1 MVSTLYYSEN
11 AVEKM
16 APPHKSRN
24 EQIVW
29 NLYPLIT
36 TEFRKKYI
44 ENLKKITAE
53 KNNGNWTANDARKQS
68 LPLRIINTGKNP
80 SENHQDAIDLF
91 IKEGSPIYSMSRG
104 IVVLAE
110 NNWRR
115 DNDLS
120 TSSVKGGNAVI
131 VFCPEDESFYRYAH
145 MERTKVSVGTFVGSG
160 EEIGIVGNTGI
171 NASKPGHGEHLHLEV
186 NRYNSNG
193 GLMMPQNIF
202 ELKRKLE
209 TLEGQ

>member
-1 MVSTLYYSEN
+1 
-11 AVEKM
+11 
-16 APPHKSRN
+16 
-24 EQIVW
+24 
-29 NLYPLIT
+29 
-36 TEFRKKYI
+36 
-44 ENLKKITAE
+44 
-53 KNNGNWTANDARKQS
+53 TANDARKQS